1 MARQAGRDEGVGRI
15 GREAGDAREVAGA
28 GEACG
33 RRHARAD
40 AWARR
45 ASRASR
51 GWRTFWRGRG
61 GVRAVVASVVAS
73 FSVMAFAA
81 ATLPVSWRV
90 AAAAERTRSGDA
102 PRHRQRR
109 RRERHHREAR
119 HDARHDGAHAPAP
132 ARACV
137 RAAGSRVRRRERLR
151 AVLAALGPFQA

>member
-15 GREAGDAREVAGA
+15 GRIGREAGDAREAAGA

-40 AWARR
+40 TWARR

-90 AAAAERTRSGDA
+90 AAAAERTRSGGERAGGLRDTAGLIEISAAAPASTPIPAA
-102 PRHRQRR
+102 PRRAAQPFAQ
-109 RRERHHREAR
+109 EFAQ
-119 HDARHDGAHAPAP
+119 P
-132 ARACV
+132 ARARPVVSPC
-137 RAAGSRVRRRERLR
+137 A
-151 AVLAALGPFQA
+151 PPWP

>member
-15 GREAGDAREVAGA
+15 GREAGDAREAAGA

-40 AWARR
+40 TWARR

-90 AAAAERTRSGDA
+90 AAAAER
-102 PRHRQRR
+102 
-109 RRERHHREAR
+109 
-119 HDARHDGAHAPAP
+119 
-132 ARACV
+132 
-137 RAAGSRVRRRERLR
+137 RERLR

>member
-15 GREAGDAREVAGA
+15 GRIGRIGREAGDAREAAGA

-51 GWRTFWRGRG
+51 GWRTFWRGGGRG
-61 GVRAVVASVVAS
+61 RVRAVVASVVAS

-90 AAAAERTRSGDA
+90 AAAAERTRSGG
-102 PRHRQRR
+102 
-109 RRERHHREAR
+109 ERAGGLRDTAGLIEISA
-119 HDARHDGAHAPAP
+119 AAPASTPIP
-132 ARACV
+132 AK
-137 RAAGSRVRRRERLR
+137 
-151 AVLAALGPFQA
+151 QN